1 MIGDIHGTAAS
12 IIMEP
17 RIRLYHCDMSQ
28 GITGKEAAIRDR
40 AKVFARKSGKSLSAE
55 LTDVEIYPSDPN
67 PVSVFIRE
75 ARSSDKKRVYK
86 RVINDAIELQD
97 RVIKEANSRRTESAG

>member
-1 MIGDIHGTAAS
+1 
-12 IIMEP
+12 
-17 RIRLYHCDMSQ
+17 MSQ

-67 PVSVFIRE
+67 PVSVFMAGSPGAGRSADI
-75 ARSSDKKRVYK
+75 ARALY
-86 RVINDAIELQD
+86 
-97 RVIKEANSRRTESAG
+97 